1 MKQFKYNK
9 KQKATIDAHNEM
21 MIKKIEWEIMIELKN
36 CTINGKVLSYEMS
49 SDFTK
54 WYLGHKFNLNKGY
67 PEYIIVNGQ
76 KEEKKFTRVGMSGNF
91 DLYEC
96 GEFQLKI
103 KYSNGKN
110 Q

>member
-1 MKQFKYNK
+1 MEFK
-9 KQKATIDAHNEM
+9 
-21 MIKKIEWEIMIELKN
+21 WEIMIELKN
-36 CTINGKVLSYEMS
+36 CTIDGKVLSYEMS

-91 DLYEC
+91 DLYES

-103 KYSNGKN
+103 KYRNGKN